1 MTTLSSTGPH
11 PPALL
16 SAPTRCQRMI
26 KAALIGTGQIARQHL
41 SCLRELPD
49 VAVAGVCDL
58 SPAMAESAAERFD
71 VPAWYTDARRM
82 LDEVRP
88 DVVHVT
94 TPPTSHF
101 ALAMAAIDAGAHVI
115 VEKPATVDFD
125 ELETLIGHASGR
137 GRVLVEDYNYLF
149 NRATRAILE
158 RIATG
163 DFGAV
168 THVEVFIC
176 LDILGK
182 GSPFADPNA
191 PHPCLSMAG
200 GAIADFLTHLASL
213 AHRFVGPHRS
223 VQTVWSRRGSR
234 PSPLPSD
241 EFRALIDAER
251 GTAVVGFSANTQP
264 DAFWLR
270 VYGEKMQATANLFE
284 TRLTIDRLRPGPKPL
299 MPLFNGLREAR
310 DVRAAAIG
318 SLWRKLSG
326 GPGAYEGLWDLL
338 ARTYR
343 AIGSG
348 AEMPIT
354 TRQVVEV
361 NRLVDDLKRGVV
373 PAPVAPVQAPGAVER
388 ERERSP
394 VP

>member
-1 MTTLSSTGPH
+1 
-11 PPALL
+11 
-16 SAPTRCQRMI
+16 MI
-26 KAALIGTGQIARQHL
+26 KASLIGAGQIARQHL
-41 SCLRELPD
+41 SCLRELPG
-49 VAVAGVCDL
+49 VEVAGVCDL
-58 SPAMAESAAERFD
+58 SPAMAESAAERFGI
-71 VPAWYTDARRM
+71 PAWYTDFRRM

-101 ALAMAAIDAGAHVI
+101 PLAMAALDAGAHVV
-115 VEKPATVDFD
+115 VEKPATVTFA
-125 ELETLIGHASGR
+125 ELDTLIGHASER
-137 GRVLVEDYNYLF
+137 GRSVVEDYNYLF
-149 NRATRAILE
+149 NDATRTILGL
-158 RIATG
+158 IDSG

-168 THVEVFIC
+168 THVEVLIC

-191 PHPCLSMAG
+191 PHPCLAMAG

-213 AHRFVGPHRS
+213 SHRFVGPHHS
-223 VQTVWSRRGSR
+223 AHTVWSKRSAR

-241 EFRALIDAER
+241 EFRALVDAER
-251 GTAVVGFSANTQP
+251 GTAVLGFSANTQP

-284 TRLTIDRLRPGPKPL
+284 TRLTIDRLRGGPKPL
-299 MPLFNGLREAR
+299 RPLFNGLGEAR
-310 DVRAAAIG
+310 DVRRAALG

-343 AIGSG
+343 ALGSG
-348 AEMPIT
+348 TEPPIS
-354 TRQVVEV
+354 TRQIVEV
-361 NRLVDDLKRGVV
+361 NRLVEDLKGG
-373 PAPVAPVQAPGAVER
+373 AACVAPNLHVETA
-388 ERERSP
+388 ERAEILPRR
-394 VP
+394 